1 MIPGHQLF
9 VIEHASSRLAIA
21 ATDAGRARGIAAMML
36 FGNPHAPERDA
47 MMVREPEEEERRLFE
62 SRQYAPTSEV
72 ALAAMML

>member
-21 ATDAGRARGIAAMML
+21 AADAGRARGIAAMML

-47 MMVREPEEEERRLFE
+47 MVVREPEEEERDAFKAGRPGPGSDVDLG
-62 SRQYAPTSEV
+62 AIP
-72 ALAAMML
+72 L